1 MKLKIIQG
9 CSSLGVFQPWRRADN
24 IPS

>member
-1 MKLKIIQG
+1 MKRKIIQG
-9 CSSLGVFQPWRRADN
+9 CSSVGVFRPWVYADN